1 MAARRLELRNHM
13 ADKQAPIDFE
23 QSLAQLESLVE
34 KLENSEFTLEQSLQA
49 FEQGVKLT
57 RQCQQALSQAEQKV
71 QLLIGENGQSTAVP
85 FEGDAQ

>member
-1 MAARRLELRNHM
+1 MAE
-13 ADKQAPIDFE
+13 KQTPIDFE
-23 QSLAQLESLVE
+23 QSLAQLETLVE

-71 QLLIGENGQSTAVP
+71 QLLIEENGQSTAVP
-85 FEGDAQ
+85 FEGDEQ

>member
-1 MAARRLELRNHM
+1 MAEQTKPM
-13 ADKQAPIDFE
+13 DFE
-23 QSLAQLESLVE
+23 QSLAQLEGLVE
-34 KLENSEFTLEQSLQA
+34 KLENSEFTLEQSLEA

-71 QLLIGENGQSTAVP
+71 QVLMEENGQSEAVP

>member
-1 MAARRLELRNHM
+1 MAQQKKPM
-13 ADKQAPIDFE
+13 DFE

-34 KLENSEFTLEQSLQA
+34 KLENSEFTLEQSLEA

-71 QLLIGENGQSTAVP
+71 QILMEENGQSTAVP
-85 FEGDAQ
+85 FEGDE

>member
-1 MAARRLELRNHM
+1 MAQSKKPM
-13 ADKQAPIDFE
+13 DFE
-23 QSLAQLESLVE
+23 QSLTQLEDLVE

-71 QLLIGENGQSTAVP
+71 QLLMEENGQSTAVP
-85 FEGDAQ
+85 FNGDEQ